1 MNKKNVLVVS
11 NLQQKENSLSE
22 WTGEVHPFHVNIVDK
37 DETAIEL
44 LHLMRFDMVVV
55 DGTDKNIDAKKLNA
69 VLPILQENITV
80 LHYQGETAEQL
91 ENNVQAIFEA
101 KRYQR
106 LKRML
111 MLDQSVRTSWTLPA
125 FSLN

>member
-22 WTGEVHPFHVNIVDK
+22 WTGEVHPFHVNIVDN

-44 LHLMRFDMVVV
+44 LHQVRFDMVVV
-55 DGTDKNIDAKKLNA
+55 DGTDDNIDGKKLNA

-80 LHYQGETAEQL
+80 LHYQGETAAQL
-91 ENNVQAIFEA
+91 GNNVQAIFDA
-101 KRYQR
+101 KKYQR
-106 LKRML
+106 LKHML
-111 MLDQSVRTSWTLPA
+111 MLDQSIRASWTVPA

>member
-11 NLQQKENSLSE
+11 NLHQKDNPLSE

-44 LHLMRFDMVVV
+44 LHQMRFDMVVV
-55 DGTDKNIDAKKLNA
+55 DGTDKNIDGKKLNA